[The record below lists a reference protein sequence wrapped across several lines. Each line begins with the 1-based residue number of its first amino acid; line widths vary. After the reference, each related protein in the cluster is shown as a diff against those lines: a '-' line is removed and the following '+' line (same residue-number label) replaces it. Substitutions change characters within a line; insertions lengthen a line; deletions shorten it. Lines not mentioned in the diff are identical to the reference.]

1 MGGLFYKQQMIQ
13 KGADEKT
20 GKQKYDLNKLSLITR
35 NIIFIL
41 HSLSLSVCGVSFC
54 RLQFISNSIR
64 KTLYSICTRPDVL
77 LFIAQLYSN
86 DDKPGHLSSCS
97 TILVTIDRGN
107 IKWIFFNM

>member
-41 HSLSLSVCGVSFC
+41 HSLSLSVLGCPSADCNLYRIRYVK
-54 RLQFISNSIR
+54 LYIQFVGDQKCFYLLHSYTRATISPA
-64 KTLYSICTRPDVL
+64 T
-77 LFIAQLYSN
+77 
-86 DDKPGHLSSCS
+86 
-97 TILVTIDRGN
+97 
-107 IKWIFFNM
+107 